1 MEMSSL
7 VIFALNVKTLAN
19 FYKDVLGISPTPRP
33 GDSKKDIR
41 LGINGEELLIHSIPD
56 RIAKGI
62 VIQSPPAPRDN
73 SAMKPVFDVQ
83 SLSIAMERV
92 TLLGGIVT
100 ERTFTLD
107 GLTRQ
112 DIVDPE
118 GNVVQLRSSVP

>member
-1 MEMSSL
+1 MSSL
-7 VIFALNVKTLAN
+7 VIFALNVKILAD

-41 LGINGEELLIHSIPD
+41 LGKNGDELLIHSIPD
-56 RIAKGI
+56 RIAKSI
-62 VIQSPPAPRDN
+62 VIQSPPVPRDN
-73 SAMKPVFDVQ
+73 SAMKPVLDVE
-83 SLSIAMERV
+83 SLSIALERV

-100 ERTFTLD
+100 ERTFTSD

-118 GNVVQLRSSVP
+118 GNVVQLRSSVL

>member
-1 MEMSSL
+1 MGSL

-19 FYKDVLGISPTPRP
+19 FYKDVLIISPTPRP

-41 LGINGEELLIHSIPD
+41 LGKNGHELLIHSIPN
-56 RIAKGI
+56 RIAKSI
-62 VIQSPPAPRDN
+62 VIQSPPVSRDS
-73 SAMKPVFDVQ
+73 SAMKPVFDVE
-83 SLSIAMERV
+83 SLSIALERV

-100 ERTFTLD
+100 ERTFILD
-107 GLTRQ
+107 GLTRR